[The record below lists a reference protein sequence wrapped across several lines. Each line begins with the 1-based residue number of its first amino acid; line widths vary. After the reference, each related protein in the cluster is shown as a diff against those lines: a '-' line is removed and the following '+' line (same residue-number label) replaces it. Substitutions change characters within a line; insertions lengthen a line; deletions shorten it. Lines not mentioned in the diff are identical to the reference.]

1 MSEEENPT
9 RPQSYKTIGV
19 KLQHPIHAQ
28 LSAVTDIDDIPLQV
42 ALVRGAKLLIEARR
56 TDPKFQAKVATR
68 SERIKREAEEQ
79 VQAISALLDA
89 GTPDTVPAPEEG
101 ASLEQLEAAIS
112 LGEQAAELAE
122 EASTLEAETVNDDA
136 SSDAASSD
144 DEVVEP
150 PAESEAAK
158 KTTRRRASTP
168 KS

>member
-28 LSAVTDIDDIPLQV
+28 LSAVTEIDDIPLQV
-42 ALVRGAKLLIEARR
+42 ALVRGAKLLIESRR
-56 TDPKFQAKVATR
+56 TDPKFQAKVAAR

-79 VQAISALLDA
+79 VLAITALLDA
-89 GTPDTVPAPEEG
+89 GTPDAVPTPEEG

-112 LGEQAAELAE
+112 LGEQAAELAAE
-122 EASTLEAETVNDDA
+122 VSTPEANTDH
-136 SSDAASSD
+136 SDTAASEDAPSD
-144 DEVVEP
+144 DGATEP
-150 PAESEAAK
+150 PAESEAK

>member
-28 LSAVTDIDDIPLQV
+28 LSAVTEIDDIPLQV
-42 ALVRGAKLLIEARR
+42 ALVRGAKLLIESRR
-56 TDPKFQAKVATR
+56 TDPKFQAKVAAR

-79 VQAISALLDA
+79 VLAITALLDA
-89 GTPDTVPAPEEG
+89 GTPDAVLTPDEG
-101 ASLEQLEAAIS
+101 ASIEQLEAAIS
-112 LGEQAAELAE
+112 LGEQAAELAAE
-122 EASTLEAETVNDDA
+122 VSSPEA
-136 SSDAASSD
+136 DAASSEDAPSD
-144 DEVVEP
+144 D
-150 PAESEAAK
+150 EAAK